1 MKRYL
6 TEKAIV
12 SVVRSYDYCI
22 QQERLAPNSFSMEY
36 WKGKKAGIIEAL
48 CHIAEMQWPTAE
60 DLLDKRR
67 KAMLREIADKGEK
80 K

>member
-6 TEKAIV
+6 TEKALM

-22 QQERLAPNSFSMEY
+22 QQERLTTSSFSAEY
-36 WKGKKAGIIEAL
+36 WKGKKAGIIEAF
-48 CHIAEMQWPTAE
+48 CHVTDQQWPTAE
-60 DLLDKRR
+60 NMLDKRR

-80 K
+80 I

>member
-22 QQERLAPNSFSMEY
+22 QQERLATNSFSAEY

-48 CHIAEMQWPTAE
+48 CHMAEMQWPTAE
-60 DLLDKRR
+60 DMLDKRR